1 MPNGFVNV
9 LKAPGITSHDIVS
22 HLRKVYGLKKIGHAG
37 TLDPAAA
44 GVCQWH
50 LEKLQECLSIWTM

>member
-44 GVCQWH
+44 GVYGRCR
-50 LEKLQECLSIWTM
+50 